1 MSILK
6 PVKCILSIHNI
17 RSFHNLSR
25 NAKVKSVIASGSS
38 FKYCSKDSQGQ
49 NCWKCGAAK
58 RNCSDLFCSECNII
72 QKPLHSGNYFKLL
85 NLDEKF
91 DIDQTILRNE
101 YRRLQSHLH
110 PDKFTNRSDE
120 EKEISADYSSLVNKA
135 YNCLLTPLKRAEHLL
150 RLYGNHINENQ
161 PLDSNFLMEMMELNE
176 EAENTNDPEKLKG
189 LNMKNKKEIDKL
201 ILSIEESFKQK
212 DLEVVKQLIMKL
224 QYYSSLGH
232 RINRTLREL
241 GIVD

>member
-58 RNCSDLFCSECNII
+58 RNCSDLFCSE
-72 QKPLHSGNYFKLL
+72 Y
-85 NLDEKF
+85 EKF